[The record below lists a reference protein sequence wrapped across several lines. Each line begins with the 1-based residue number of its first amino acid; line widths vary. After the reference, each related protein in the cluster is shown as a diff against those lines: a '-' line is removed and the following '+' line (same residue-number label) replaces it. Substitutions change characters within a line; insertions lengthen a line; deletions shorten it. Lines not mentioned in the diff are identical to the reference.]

1 MKRWAILGIAV
12 VVVIILAGLS
22 QTAISPRD
30 FSGQWYSWED
40 QNLYVFQ
47 DGLIYCTKHPIPISG
62 TESISGAY
70 TYCRNSVVL
79 FAAGIPGLEQE
90 KELYQPFF
98 YKIFAPCGIAA
109 ANVTLGTIC
118 VHNFLHLSVEK
129 RVYFFKPLRNVLVH
143 RGLAYVKNPCRRSD
157 GCSRFD
163 YVLAKLYCAFCA
175 ATNHT
180 INS

>member
-12 VVVIILAGLS
+12 VVVIIFAGLS

-79 FAAGIPGLEQE
+79 FAAGIPGLERE
-90 KELYQPFF
+90 KELYLVQNGDVSCLSDHREG
-98 YKIFAPCGIAA
+98 K
-109 ANVTLGTIC
+109 GT
-118 VHNFLHLSVEK
+118 
-129 RVYFFKPLRNVLVH
+129 VYFVRYH
-143 RGLAYVKNPCRRSD
+143 QES
-157 GCSRFD
+157 
-163 YVLAKLYCAFCA
+163 
-175 ATNHT
+175 
-180 INS
+180 